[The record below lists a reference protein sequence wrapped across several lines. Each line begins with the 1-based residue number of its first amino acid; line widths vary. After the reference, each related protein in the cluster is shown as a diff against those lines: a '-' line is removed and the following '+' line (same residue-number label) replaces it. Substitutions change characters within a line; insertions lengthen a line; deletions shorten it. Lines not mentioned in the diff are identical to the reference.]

1 NAKGG
6 IRIVSDIP
14 GELVD
19 SKYVSGILIALN
31 TFVNVDMSV
40 YGSNN
45 KYYNIINMLTNG
57 EKKFIFSVIKNNIY
71 QLPKNVEFFNSLA
84 APEVIL
90 TDNIELSSPIQ

>member
-1 NAKGG
+1 
-6 IRIVSDIP
+6 RIVSDIP

-71 QLPKNVEFFNSLA
+71 QLPKNVGFFNSLA

>member
-1 NAKGG
+1 
-6 IRIVSDIP
+6 
-14 GELVD
+14 
-19 SKYVSGILIALN
+19 KYVSGILIALN

-71 QLPKNVEFFNSLA
+71 QLPKNVGFFNSLT

>member
-1 NAKGG
+1 G

-71 QLPKNVEFFNSLA
+71 QLPKNVGFFNSLA